1 MLKDFILPDI
11 GEGIVECELVEWLIN
26 EGDLIEEDQP
36 VVDVMTDKALVQI
49 PAPHA
54 GRVTKLYY
62 QQGDSAKVHEPLFEI
77 ELNGAESAPSAEII
91 SASAA
96 AVDNSQTTVGADSPS
111 EDFILPDIGEGIVEC
126 EVVEWLIAEGDHI
139 EEDQPVVDVMTDKA
153 VVQIPAPVAGT
164 VIKLYYPQGETAKV
178 HQPLFAIIPDNQAD
192 SVAEVDVAKPA
203 VNTTAMATDNAQPSN
218 AAATSST
225 VVTNN
230 AGAVKSTKGKALAGP
245 AVRRLC
251 REFKLDIQIIPGS
264 GKDGRVLK
272 EDVFAFQKRL
282 ESGEVSPQAIETA
295 PVTATAIS
303 TTGTTATSAASTSV
317 AVAETGEIRVE
328 PIRGIKAAMARQMT
342 LSASTIPHF
351 TFGDE
356 VNVSALL
363 ELRRQLK
370 PKAEQLGVRL
380 TLMPFIM
387 KALAMAIQQY
397 PVLNSRVNEDCTE
410 IHYLPD
416 CNIGMAVDSK
426 IGLLVPNV
434 KGVNKLSILEIAAE
448 VQRLTEAAREGR
460 VSQQD
465 LQHGTITISN
475 IGALGGTY
483 AVPVVN
489 APEVAIVAL
498 GKVQQLPRFDD
509 EGNVEARSIMNISWS
524 GDHRVID
531 GGTIAR
537 FSGLWQSYLED
548 PASMLLDLS

>member
-49 PAPHA
+49 PAPYA
-54 GRVTKLYY
+54 GRVSKLYY
-62 QQGDSAKVHEPLFEI
+62 QQGDSAKVHEPLFAI
-77 ELNGAESAPSAEII
+77 DLNGAESAPAAVAIPGL
-91 SASAA
+91 AA
-96 AVDNSQTTVGADSPS
+96 ATTTETEATNSPEPVLTKSSAPAAGANSHS

-126 EVVEWLIAEGDHI
+126 EVVEWYIKEGDHI

-153 VVQIPAPVAGT
+153 VVQIPAPTAGT
-164 VIKLYYPQGETAKV
+164 VIRLYHPQGDIAKV
-178 HQPLFAIIPDNQAD
+178 HQPLFQILPDHQETA
-192 SVAEVDVAKPA
+192 VPAVAKAAETRPDVNVAPVATASSQNRSAACPPSA
-203 VNTTAMATDNAQPSN
+203 V
-218 AAATSST
+218 ST
-225 VVTNN
+225 R
-230 AGAVKSTKGKALAGP
+230 GKALAGP

-251 REFKLDIQIIPGS
+251 REFELDIQIIPGS

-272 EDVFAFQKRL
+272 EDVIAIREGL
-282 ESGEVSPQAIETA
+282 ESGAVSQSATQAVAPAISA
-295 PVTATAIS
+295 PVAGS
-303 TTGTTATSAASTSV
+303 
-317 AVAETGEIRVE
+317 GEIRIE
-328 PIRGIKAAMARQMT
+328 PIRGIKAAMAKQMT
-342 LSASTIPHF
+342 LATSTIPHF

-356 VNVSALL
+356 VNVTALL
-363 ELRRQLK
+363 ALRKQLK
-370 PKAEQLGVRL
+370 PKAEKLGVRL

-387 KALAMAIQQY
+387 KAMAMAVQKY
-397 PVLNSRVNEDCTE
+397 PVLNSRVNADCTE

-426 IGLLVPNV
+426 IGLLVPNIKRV
-434 KGVNKLSILEIAAE
+434 DKLSILEIAVE

-460 VSQQD
+460 VAQQD
-465 LQHGTITISN
+465 LQGGTISISN

-498 GKVQQLPRFDD
+498 GKMQQLPRFD
-509 EGNVEARSIMNISWS
+509 EAGQVEARSIMNISWS

>member
-11 GEGIVECELVEWLIN
+11 GEGIVECELVEWLIK
-26 EGDLIEEDQP
+26 EGELIEEDQP
-36 VVDVMTDKALVQI
+36 VADVMTDKALVQI

-62 QQGDSAKVHEPLFEI
+62 QQGESAKVHQPLFEI
-77 ELNGAESAPSAEII
+77 ELNGAEAEHQVDSALGE
-91 SASAA
+91 
-96 AVDNSQTTVGADSPS
+96 AVAVADETVNEAITTSGAVAS

-153 VVQIPAPVAGT
+153 LVQIPAHTAGI
-164 VIKLYYPQGETAKV
+164 VSKLYYPQGDIAKV
-178 HQPLFAIIPDNQAD
+178 HQPLFAVIPDHG
-192 SVAEVDVAKPA
+192 A
-203 VNTTAMATDNAQPSN
+203 VVGEKANGGSGVPKTAVKRTSMATD
-218 AAATSST
+218 TSSAG
-225 VVTNN
+225 TNSQITSERESTS
-230 AGAVKSTKGKALAGP
+230 AVSVSGKSKALASP

-251 REFKLDIQIIPGS
+251 REYELDILSIPGS

-272 EDVFAFQKRL
+272 DDVLQFQKGKL
-282 ESGEVSPQAIETA
+282 
-295 PVTATAIS
+295 
-303 TTGTTATSAASTSV
+303 AS
-317 AVAETGEIRVE
+317 AVAPIAGNLSSVPTDSPDSGIRIE
-328 PIRGIKAAMARQMT
+328 PIRGIKAAMVRQMA

-356 VNVSALL
+356 VDVSALL

-370 PKAEQLGVRL
+370 PKAEKQGVRL
-380 TLMPFIM
+380 TLMPLIM
-387 KALAMAIQQY
+387 KALAMAVQQY
-397 PVLNSRVNEDCTE
+397 PILNSRVNEDCTE
-410 IHYLPD
+410 IHYLSD

-426 IGLLVPNV
+426 VGLIVPNI

-448 VQRLTEAAREGR
+448 VQRLADAAREGR
-460 VSQQD
+460 VSPKD
-465 LQHGTITISN
+465 LQGGTISISN

-483 AVPVVN
+483 AVPLVN
-489 APEVAIVAL
+489 PPEVAIVAL
-498 GKVQQLPRFDD
+498 GKVQALPRFNT
-509 EGNVEARSIMNISWS
+509 EGEVEARSIMNISWS

-537 FSGLWQSYLED
+537 FSGLWQSFLED

>member
-11 GEGIVECELVEWLIN
+11 GEGIVECEVVEWLIK

-49 PAPHA
+49 PAPYA
-54 GRVTKLYY
+54 GRVSKLYY
-62 QQGDSAKVHEPLFEI
+62 QQGDSAKVHERLFEI
-77 ELNGAESAPSAEII
+77 ELNGVESASDVVSAPEP
-91 SASAA
+91 AVEPVAA
-96 AVDNSQTTVGADSPS
+96 QKPEATVSHR

-126 EVVEWLIAEGDHI
+126 EVVEWLIKEGDHI

-153 VVQIPAPVAGT
+153 VVQIPAPTAGT
-164 VIKLYYPQGETAKV
+164 VIKLYHPQGDIAKV
-178 HQPLFAIIPDNQAD
+178 HQPLFAIVPDDQNSAVATAH
-192 SVAEVDVAKPA
+192 VAESKPEPAIAPVATENRPA
-203 VNTTAMATDNAQPSN
+203 SAQASP
-218 AAATSST
+218 ASS
-225 VVTNN
+225 V
-230 AGAVKSTKGKALAGP
+230 STRGKALAGP
-245 AVRRLC
+245 AVRRVC
-251 REFKLDIQIIPGS
+251 REFGLDIQVIPGS
-264 GKDGRVLK
+264 GKDGRVMK
-272 EDVFAFQKRL
+272 EDVIAYRVGLASAADSPQAPIVTTSVPAPVV
-282 ESGEVSPQAIETA
+282 ESGE
-295 PVTATAIS
+295 
-303 TTGTTATSAASTSV
+303 
-317 AVAETGEIRVE
+317 IRIE
-328 PIRGIKAAMARQMT
+328 PIRGIKAAMAKQMT
-342 LSASTIPHF
+342 LATSTIPHF

-356 VNVSALL
+356 VNVTALL
-363 ELRRQLK
+363 ALRKQLK
-370 PKAEQLGVRL
+370 PKAEKLGVRL

-387 KALAMAIQQY
+387 KAMAMAVQQY
-397 PVLNSRVNEDCTE
+397 PVLNSRVNADCTE

-426 IGLLVPNV
+426 IGLLVPNIKRV
-434 KGVNKLSILEIAAE
+434 DKLSILEIAAE

-460 VSQQD
+460 VAQQD
-465 LQHGTITISN
+465 LQGGTISISN

-498 GKVQQLPRFDD
+498 GKMQQLPRFD
-509 EGNVEARSIMNISWS
+509 EAGQVEARSIMNISWS

>member
-49 PAPHA
+49 PAPYA
-54 GRVTKLYY
+54 GRVSKLYY
-62 QQGDSAKVHEPLFEI
+62 QQGDSAKVHQPLFAI
-77 ELNGAESAPSAEII
+77 ELNGAESAPAAVAIPGL
-91 SASAA
+91 AA
-96 AVDNSQTTVGADSPS
+96 ATTTEAEVTNSPEPVLTKSSVPAAGADSHS

-126 EVVEWLIAEGDHI
+126 EVVEWLIKEGDHI
-139 EEDQPVVDVMTDKA
+139 DEDQPVVDLMTDKA
-153 VVQIPAPVAGT
+153 VVQIPAPTAGT
-164 VIKLYYPQGETAKV
+164 VIRLYHPQGDIAKV
-178 HQPLFAIIPDNQAD
+178 HQPLFAIVPDDQGAAVATAK
-192 SVAEVDVAKPA
+192 VAESKTESASTAVAPNNSPA
-203 VNTTAMATDNAQPSN
+203 SA
-218 AAATSST
+218 SS
-225 VVTNN
+225 VS
-230 AGAVKSTKGKALAGP
+230 GRGKALAGP

-251 REFKLDIQIIPGS
+251 REFELDIQIIPGS

-272 EDVFAFQKRL
+272 EDVIAFRDGLESDAVSQSVTQTVAPAVSAPVA
-282 ESGEVSPQAIETA
+282 ESGE
-295 PVTATAIS
+295 
-303 TTGTTATSAASTSV
+303 
-317 AVAETGEIRVE
+317 IRIE
-328 PIRGIKAAMARQMT
+328 PIRGIKAAMAKQMT
-342 LSASTIPHF
+342 LATSTIPHF

-356 VNVSALL
+356 VNVTALL
-363 ELRRQLK
+363 ALRKQLK
-370 PKAEQLGVRL
+370 PKAEKLGVRL

-387 KALAMAIQQY
+387 KAMAMAIQQY
-397 PVLNSRVNEDCTE
+397 PVLNSRVNADCTE

-434 KGVNKLSILEIAAE
+434 KRVDKLSILEIATE

-460 VSQQD
+460 VPQQD
-465 LQHGTITISN
+465 LQGGTISISN

-498 GKVQQLPRFDD
+498 GKVQQLPRFDA
-509 EGNVEARSIMNISWS
+509 EGQVEARSIMNISWS